1 MKQEDETLVQSQ
13 IKITQNQ
20 KVRYTDQASQMSGK
34 ILNNFS
40 KKLSVKITE
49 GEAETKINDK
59 KLQARRT
66 SRYQNKGIIER

>member
-49 GEAETKINDK
+49 GEAETKINAK